1 MYYSNMFLEQI
12 CNKWEKNVKR
22 LEERIEKLEYYVN
35 ELMKLVD
42 VSQKPFSVLLL
53 KSCTNEKEIED
64 IKRKC
69 ENVNIEF
76 QKQKAE
82 GLLHFDPLLNSFINE
97 LPSTICIDDLVIASI
112 IEGYYTDVMTE
123 FKRLLQKRSI

>member
-1 MYYSNMFLEQI
+1 
-12 CNKWEKNVKR
+12 VKR
-22 LEERIEKLEYYVN
+22 LEERIERLEYYVD

-42 VSQKPFSVLLL
+42 VTKKPFSFLLL

-64 IKRKC
+64 IKGKC

-82 GLLHFDPLLNSFINE
+82 GLLHFDPLLNSFIKE
-97 LPSTICIDDLVIASI
+97 LPSTISVDDLVTASI

-123 FKRLLQKRSI
+123 FRRLLQKRSI

>member
-1 MYYSNMFLEQI
+1 
-12 CNKWEKNVKR
+12 VKR
-22 LEERIEKLEYYVN
+22 LEERIERLEYYVDA
-35 ELMKLVD
+35 LMKMVD
-42 VSQKPFSVLLL
+42 TTKKPFSFLLL

-69 ENVNIEF
+69 ERVNIEY

-82 GLLHFDPLLNSFINE
+82 GLLHFDPLLNSFIDE
-97 LPSTICIDDLVIASI
+97 IPSTIRIDDLVTASI